1 MDVDTRLTA
10 LEARLDRLERTEGD
24 ATAAPPPPAPDAD
37 TFWAL
42 TGLKQRLDDP
52 PGGILFTGAV
62 TLEDGRRA
70 EWQQAHPTTAV
81 LDSLGDQVAQLAA
94 LAHPVRL
101 LLLRELLNGERSA
114 AELGSHEQ
122 LGTSGQT
129 YHHLRQLVS
138 AGWLRSTGRGRYA
151 VPPER
156 VVPLLV
162 AIAAVTR

>member
-1 MDVDTRLTA
+1 MQLELEPRLA
-10 LEARLDRLERTEGD
+10 DLEARVARLEETSGEPPTD
-24 ATAAPPPPAPDAD
+24 TAAES

-42 TGLKQRLDDP
+42 EGLKARMPD
-52 PGGILFTGAV
+52 PGGVLFTGAV
-62 TLEDGRRA
+62 TLEDGKRA
-70 EWQQAHPTTAV
+70 EWQQAFATDAV
-81 LDSLGDQVAQLAA
+81 LDAVGDQAAPLSA

-101 LLLRELLNGERSA
+101 LILREMLRGERSA
-114 AELGSHEQ
+114 AELGAHER

-129 YHHLRQLVS
+129 YHHMRQLVA

-151 VPPER
+151 VPAER